1 MTITASTKAVSTAAS
16 TITERQ
22 RRRAEARSEESEES
36 LPIRA
41 RRVDR
46 IVIYAFLAIFA
57 LAFAAPLINAVQ
69 MSVAVG
75 GIGNYWAVLTRPLNG
90 VSIPQTFLN
99 SAIVALFHALLV
111 CTIGALAAYAFSFV
125 PFRGKEALYYGVL
138 LFLAVPATA
147 ILVPVYFLSGTLS
160 LFNTH
165 LGVALPEAVLTLPF
179 AVLLLRNRMDDIP
192 RQLVEAAIIDRAG
205 HFRIFWSIAVPLSR
219 GPLINLAALS
229 VMWSLQDFVFPSVLL
244 RSAELTTAAQAVQS
258 IRSAFAPTPLESSQY
273 YAALVLLGVPALII
287 IVFAFRFVTK
297 GLAAG
302 GVKE

>member
-1 MTITASTKAVSTAAS
+1 MTTTLATPKP
-16 TITERQ
+16 RW
-22 RRRAEARSEESEES
+22 ARGARPRDNEDA
-36 LPIRA
+36 LPIRS
-41 RRVDR
+41 RRFDR
-46 IVIYAFLAIFA
+46 VLIYGFLGIFA
-57 LAFAAPLINAVQ
+57 LGFAAPLVNAVQ

-90 VSIPQTFLN
+90 VSIPLTFVN
-99 SAIVALFHALLV
+99 SGIVAVMHALLV
-111 CTIGALAAYAFSFV
+111 CVIGALAAYAFSFV
-125 PFRGKEALYYGVL
+125 QFRGREPLYYAVL

-147 ILVPVYFLSGTLS
+147 ILVPVYFLSGSLN

-192 RQLVEAAIIDRAG
+192 RELVEAAIIDRAG

-219 GPLINLAALS
+219 GPIINLAALS
-229 VMWSLQDFVFPSVLL
+229 VMWSLQDFVFPSMLL

-273 YAALVLLGVPALII
+273 YAALVMLAVPALLIV
-287 IVFAFRFVTK
+287 VFAFRAVTK

-302 GVKE
+302 GLKE

>member
-1 MTITASTKAVSTAAS
+1 MTIQSPAIA
-16 TITERQ
+16 
-22 RRRAEARSEESEES
+22 RRARRKTDRAEEPEES
-36 LPIRA
+36 LPVRV
-41 RRVDR
+41 RRIDR
-46 IVIYAFLAIFA
+46 IAIYAFLAIFA
-57 LAFAAPLINAVQ
+57 VAFAAPLINAVQ

-99 SAIVALFHALLV
+99 SAIVAVLHALIV
-111 CTIGALAAYAFSFV
+111 CTVGALAAYAFSFV
-125 PFRGKEALYYGVL
+125 QFRGREALYYIVL

-165 LGVALPEAVLTLPF
+165 LGVAMPEAVLTLPF

-205 HFRIFWSIAVPLSR
+205 HGRIFWNIAVPLSR

-229 VMWSLQDFVFPSVLL
+229 VMWSLQDFIFPLMLL
-244 RSAELTTAAQAVQS
+244 RSSELTTASQAVQT
-258 IRSAFAPTPLESSQY
+258 IRSAFAPTPVESSQY
-273 YAALVLLGVPALII
+273 YAALVLLGIPAIVI
-287 IVFAFRFVTK
+287 IVFAFRYVTR